1 MTTDPDVAARWW
13 RDAPSLHRVVADLLA
28 AEMASMHP
36 GQRRGVPP
44 WAASLDLR
52 ADLGADSL
60 DLMGLASALA
70 AMLQGGVATAPL
82 DAPLLVQTRLRDWL
96 DAARAWLDADGGLL
110 TFRTSGSSGAPK
122 SCTHALALLWQEADA
137 LAALLPGRRRIV
149 SLVPAHHIYGFLFT
163 VLLPQRL
170 ALGPADVI
178 DLRGHAPG
186 ALAAQLR
193 AGDLVIGYP
202 DAWRAFG
209 QGAAGL
215 APDIVGI
222 TSSAPC
228 PPDVAR
234 AALGA
239 GLARLVQVYGSSE
252 TAGVGW
258 RDDPDSDYTLFP
270 YWAEGAQPGTL
281 ERQGPGG
288 AGLSVTLQDRLAWSA
303 PERFRPDGRI
313 DLAVQVG
320 GVNVFPAYVA
330 DVLQLHPGVQEASV
344 RLMRPDEGQRLKAFV
359 VRRAGAAG
367 DDAALGA
374 ALQAWTAE
382 RLAPAEG
389 PAAYSFG
396 ASLPRGASGK
406 LADWIIDRGD

>member
-1 MTTDPDVAARWW
+1 MTTDPDIAERWW
-13 RDAPSLHRVVADLLA
+13 RDSPSLHRVVADLLA

-36 GQRRGVPP
+36 GQRRGLPP

-52 ADLGADSL
+52 HDLGADSL

-70 AMLQGGVATAPL
+70 AMLRGGAATAPL
-82 DAPLLVQTRLRDWL
+82 DAPLLVQTRLDDWL
-96 DAARAWLDADGGLL
+96 GAARAWLDAEGSML

-122 SCTHALALLWQEADA
+122 PCTHALALLWQETEA
-137 LAALLPGRRRIV
+137 LAALFPGRRRIL
-149 SLVPAHHIYGFLFT
+149 SLVPSHHIYGFLLT

-170 ALGPADVI
+170 GLGAADVI

-202 DAWRAFG
+202 EAWRAFG

-215 APDIVGI
+215 APDIVGV
-222 TSSAPC
+222 TSTAPC

-258 RDDPDSDYTLFP
+258 RDDPDGDYTLFP
-270 YWAEGAQPGTL
+270 YWARGAQPDAL

-288 AGLSVTLQDRLAWSA
+288 AGLSVSLQDRLAWSA
-303 PERFRPDGRI
+303 AGRFRPDGRI
-313 DLAVQVG
+313 DQAVQVG

-330 DVLQLHPGVQEASV
+330 DVLRLHPAVQEASV
-344 RLMRPDEGQRLKAFV
+344 RPMRPDEGQRLKAFV
-359 VRRAGAAG
+359 VRRTEAAG

-374 ALQAWTAE
+374 ALQDWIAE
-382 RLAPAEG
+382 RLAPAEC

-406 LADWIIDRGD
+406 LTDWIIDRDD

>member
-149 SLVPAHHIYGFLFT
+149 SLMPAHHIYGFLFT

-193 AGDLVIGYP
+193 AGDQIG
-202 DAWRAFG
+202 RA
-209 QGAAGL
+209 
-215 APDIVGI
+215 
-222 TSSAPC
+222 SC
-228 PPDVAR
+228 R
-234 AALGA
+234 
-239 GLARLVQVYGSSE
+239 
-252 TAGVGW
+252 
-258 RDDPDSDYTLFP
+258 
-270 YWAEGAQPGTL
+270 
-281 ERQGPGG
+281 ER
-288 AGLSVTLQDRLAWSA
+288 
-303 PERFRPDGRI
+303 
-313 DLAVQVG
+313 
-320 GVNVFPAYVA
+320 VF
-330 DVLQLHPGVQEASV
+330 
-344 RLMRPDEGQRLKAFV
+344 
-359 VRRAGAAG
+359 
-367 DDAALGA
+367 
-374 ALQAWTAE
+374 
-382 RLAPAEG
+382 
-389 PAAYSFG
+389 
-396 ASLPRGASGK
+396 
-406 LADWIIDRGD
+406 